1 MKKIPPL
8 AAFVISVI
16 TLTSTMVYFPVQ
28 MPSDLT
34 QFGMN
39 PAGLIP
45 NTTNPS
51 TLLASD
57 DLPPYFGKDSL
68 PDPDATTGAG
78 SVWYIA
84 SDDLPPY
91 FGKDSLRA

>member
-16 TLTSTMVYFPVQ
+16 TLTSTMVYVPAQ
-28 MPSDLT
+28 IPSDLI
-34 QFGMN
+34 QFSMY
-39 PAGLIP
+39 PAALVP
-45 NTTNPS
+45 NTNSPS
-51 TLLASD
+51 TLRASD

-68 PDPDATTGAG
+68 PDPDASTGAG
-78 SVWYIA
+78 VVWYIA

-91 FGKDSLRA
+91 FGKDSIRA